1 MEIDRKTGY
10 ELLIKDNIGI
20 PSQLNEMDDTLTYEQ
35 VQYLVTNMPGI
46 NTILEGI
53 VDYIFAGDMELVKD
67 EDSSI
72 EGETLRDMLDSQNIQ
87 GITVMD
93 MFKQLTRE
101 LFEQGAVGV
110 RKIPAK
116 QAHNGH
122 KDSIMI
128 VPKNSYD
135 IIFRES
141 EEIPLV
147 YMPFIYILRR
157 FHSLNRKHTWVRASE
172 EVVDDRFYI
181 DDDGNIV
188 SNDKDSVALTSED
201 FTNITMDGS
210 FIGVSPFEN
219 DKKRTHLIL
228 QLLDY
233 FIHDFQRNGVGTLAF
248 KHNETMLAK
257 MKNDGNPS
265 TSAKIF
271 DTSNSNAVFN
281 EDVRKDNVKA
291 LADMLANVEYND
303 SIIYSDIFSDM
314 EQLTRD
320 SKPSDY
326 LNLLSIHATRFSCQI
341 YGVSPQVFDLDAGT
355 GNIGKDEVIKT
366 FIIHKVIPWRDKIA
380 VKLTE
385 VIRLMGYE
393 GYTFR
398 FKNQETKDY
407 YDYEKDNFM
416 SQTFERIHE
425 AGYEEE
431 AKAYLNKHLLEGE
444 L

>member
-1 MEIDRKTGY
+1 MELDRKTGQ
-10 ELLIKDNIGI
+10 ELLIKDNIGM
-20 PSQLNEMDDTLTYEQ
+20 PSQLNDMDNTLTYEQ

-116 QAHNGH
+116 DVHNGH

-128 VPKNSYD
+128 VPKNTYD
-135 IIFRES
+135 IIFKES
-141 EEIPLV
+141 DEIPLV
-147 YMPFIYILRR
+147 YLPFIYIVRR
-157 FHSLNRKHTWVRASE
+157 YHGLNRKFTWVRANN
-172 EVVDDRFYI
+172 EVVDPRFEI
-181 DDDGNIV
+181 DEKGNIITG
-188 SNDKDSVALTSED
+188 DKDAVALTSED

-248 KHNETMLAK
+248 KHNESMLAQ
-257 MKNDGNPS
+257 MRNEANPS

-271 DTSNSNAVFN
+271 DTSKTNAVFN
-281 EDVRKDNVKA
+281 EEVRENNVKS
-291 LADMLANVEYND
+291 LADMLSNVEYND

-366 FIIHKVIPWRDKIA
+366 FILHKVIPWRDKIA
-380 VKLTE
+380 IKLTE
-385 VIRLMGYE
+385 VIRLMGYD

-398 FKNQETKDY
+398 FKNQEIKDY
-407 YDYEKDNFM
+407 YDYEKDDFI
-416 SQTFERIHE
+416 SQTFERLYESGYQDE
-425 AGYEEE
+425 ARGYIS
-431 AKAYLNKHLLEGE
+431 KHLLEE
-444 L
+444 D